1 MIEKF
6 TQSSALENAQ
16 KTALNL
22 LSQKG
27 EANARSIASKF
38 VSQFKLLDKA
48 QQLQFFEFL
57 SKQFSP
63 DPAAVLQA
71 AQSYS
76 ENANDENLIKLF
88 KVVEPARQELLRR
101 INRAPDGTQ
110 TIVRMRER
118 LLEHAKTKTGL
129 KALDSDMQH
138 LLGSWFNPGFLE
150 LHEITWSSPALLL
163 EKIILHESVHAID
176 GWDDLR
182 RRLQP
187 DRRCYAFFHPQ
198 LPGEPLI
205 FVEVALVSA
214 ISKEVGPLLDKKS
227 EALEAK
233 KFKTAIFY
241 SISNCQPGLKGVSLG
256 NFLIK
261 RVAEKILQE
270 IPSVKTF
277 CTLSPIPGFNRWLE
291 TLSESQALDH
301 VQDKKGKVA
310 AAIKL
315 LEPKGEDW
323 QKRLTTGWTPASATP
338 EERAALMRLC
348 FVYLTQFV
356 HKKSGDSV
364 AKFHLANG
372 AKLYDINWAADLS
385 KKGIAMSSSIM
396 VNYLY
401 ELDAIED
408 NHEKFI
414 KKEVVYSKS
423 LSRLF

>member
-1 MIEKF
+1 MFEKF
-6 TQSSALENAQ
+6 AQSSALENAQ
-16 KTALNL
+16 KTALSL

-38 VSQFKLLDKA
+38 ISQFKLLDKA

-88 KVVEPARQELLRR
+88 RVVEPARQELLRR

-205 FVEVALVSA
+205 FVEVALVNA

-291 TLSESQALDH
+291 TLSESQALDQI
-301 VQDKKGKVA
+301 QDKKGKVA
-310 AAIKL
+310 AAVNVLK
-315 LEPKGEDW
+315 PKGEDW

-338 EERAALMRLC
+338 EEKAALLRLC
-348 FVYLTQFV
+348 FVYLTQLV

-372 AKLYDINWAADLS
+372 AELHGINWAADLS
-385 KKGIAMSSSIM
+385 KKGLLLSSAIM

-401 ELDAIED
+401 ELDAIEE

-414 KKEVVYSKS
+414 KKEVVYSKG